1 VRKSSFKFLIS
12 NSANISCR
20 SRISEFPAIV
30 LFWPQDM
37 RCVPKEPRQVQFV
50 RLTVLETVWFSYLAT
65 MKNISL
71 LVVDDEALVR
81 EGLRALLEKEETVK
95 AVYEAWDKQTVLRQ
109 LENEVDIVLLD
120 VRLQGLSGLE
130 LVESIQKIAN
140 APKIIAV
147 TGLEGVEVVVN
158 LLKLGVQGI
167 VFKLDGYQDIWN
179 AINKVMEEDHYY
191 PEKIVRIIQGNAYRW
206 DQTPPVT
213 LNFSEKELL
222 RGIAQGLTNKEI
234 ARVLK
239 MSPATIETYRVRLI
253 KKLNVP
259 NTASLMA
266 YAFRNGLL

>member
-1 VRKSSFKFLIS
+1 
-12 NSANISCR
+12 
-20 SRISEFPAIV
+20 
-30 LFWPQDM
+30 
-37 RCVPKEPRQVQFV
+37 
-50 RLTVLETVWFSYLAT
+50 